1 MQNTQEGYQILPPM
15 DKERYT
21 EIQGMEGPFMTRS
34 GKVVYY
40 DPQEGSYY
48 DRDTDMYL
56 TYDEWKALDEE
67 MNPNEVEREK
77 RRASNMPYG
86 NDPKIKK
93 TTKDKSTYMKPII
106 SPRDI
111 PSFGTILNNATERMN
126 EGMMSDIH
134 ARISTADDPE
144 QEIIDMMNDFNSPE
158 GDIIR
163 REYEITAGEHGLHGD
178 DDMETIVAIM
188 ADDIGVAEGH
198 SPHKKG
204 TKKYKAHM
212 AAMHANSAEPKGKMI
227 EGVKRN
233 ILYREIGKRLAK
245 GHSIDRIKKYYKDID
260 DKHPGHIEKIVQALK
275 DRNEIPE
282 DSMNE
287 GKEKNYICVHAKKG
301 THQCKADSTYGA
313 AKKAAEFWGMK
324 STAGIDVHLTD
335 EPKTATEGAMDD
347 EIAAYYKQL
356 KLPNMKSWKK
366 LTKQESVKEDDIDE
380 DATQRAGDIE
390 LLKPMINMDPK
401 VLPIYAK
408 NIIKKY
414 PHMQRSVTAML
425 GKNESVDINKLKA
438 SINMTEA
445 TDSEAV
451 AGYVRTLLNSKHD
464 TWEKVDEEINFVISK
479 LTEGHQAYA
488 EEART
493 ELHKRWMQEYFDK
506 DIKVSEN
513 VDTMRKIVANK
524 SAMPVKFSDGTMKV
538 DMTSANIFLQAY
550 DQMKERNQEK
560 INQMMQTKA
569 GFLRV
574 MDFIYGAMK

>member
-1 MQNTQEGYQILPPM
+1 MQKTQEGYQVLPSI
-15 DKERYT
+15 DKARYD

-56 TYDEWKALDEE
+56 TYDEWKALDEDTPSQTPRPKPRP
-67 MNPNEVEREK
+67 MKVPRPKPRPVMIGSNPKTGATRGIDPALNYSPEDLK
-77 RRASNMPYG
+77 RLLMQSAM
-86 NDPKIKK
+86 
-93 TTKDKSTYMKPII
+93 
-106 SPRDI
+106 
-111 PSFGTILNNATERMN
+111 ERMN
-126 EGMMSDIH
+126 ESKMSDLH
-134 ARISTADDPE
+134 AQIMSSDDPHG
-144 QEIIDMMNDFNSPE
+144 EIYKMLTGNSPE
-158 GDIIR
+158 AQYIQAMYNDTSVEYGLHPDDDFEDIIDR
-163 REYEITAGEHGLHGD
+163 MVDE
-178 DDMETIVAIM
+178 MESEM
-188 ADDIGVAEGH
+188 SFEGH

-260 DKHPGHIEKIVQALK
+260 DKYPGHIEKIVQALK

-282 DSMNE
+282 ASMNE
-287 GKEKNYICVHAKKG
+287 GEEKNYICVHAKKG
-301 THQCKADSTYGA
+301 THQCTADSTYGA

-366 LTKQESVKEDDIDE
+366 LTRQESTE
-380 DATQRAGDIE
+380 T
-390 LLKPMINMDPK
+390 
-401 VLPIYAK
+401 
-408 NIIKKY
+408 
-414 PHMQRSVTAML
+414 
-425 GKNESVDINKLKA
+425 VDINKLKE
-438 SINMTEA
+438 SINMQDA
-445 TDSEAV
+445 SDSAAV
-451 AGYVRTLLNSKHD
+451 AGYVRTLLNSKHN
-464 TWEKVDEEINFVISK
+464 TWEKVDEEIDFVIGK
-479 LTEGHQAYA
+479 LTEGHKAYA

-513 VDTMRKIVANK
+513 VDTMRKIVKNK

-574 MDFIYGAMK
+574 MDFIYGAIK